1 MWENKTTGLN
11 KMSEWYKAK
20 QEDLDIS
27 LDGKD
32 LHIFIKNNDFGNV
45 YVEVEIKD
53 IFAVFKKMEK
63 GELE

>member
-1 MWENKTTGLN
+1 MRENKTTGLN